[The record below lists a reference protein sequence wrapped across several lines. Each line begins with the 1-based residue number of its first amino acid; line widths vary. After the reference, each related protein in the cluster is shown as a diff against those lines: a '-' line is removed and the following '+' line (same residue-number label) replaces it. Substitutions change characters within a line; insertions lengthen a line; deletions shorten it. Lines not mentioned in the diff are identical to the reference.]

1 MKRLHTYYRLKVIL
15 ISKTG
20 TELKNFFKKFHQLM
34 AGREVKKLV

>member
-20 TELKNFFKKFHQLM
+20 TELKKFHQLM

>member
-20 TELKNFFKKFHQLM
+20 TELKKIKKFHRLM